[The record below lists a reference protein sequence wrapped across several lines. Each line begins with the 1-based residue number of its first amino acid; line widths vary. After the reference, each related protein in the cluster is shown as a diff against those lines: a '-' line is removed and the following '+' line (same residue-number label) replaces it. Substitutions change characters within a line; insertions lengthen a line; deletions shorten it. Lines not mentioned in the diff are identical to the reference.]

1 MILLH
6 KLWLPH
12 IFWWLAD
19 CGLNPENH
27 LRQSMQVSPEGN
39 QFDLRL
45 LLHPNR
51 ILDCMFIFRLA
62 AWIGIS
68 TSLDNWQTA
77 DSIRKIF
84 SVTEWRYK
92 LKKKR
97 IQWVTL
103 PSNYADKLHNL
114 WPCSLFFFRMKLS
127 FQSWCFFLL
136 MMAHIFRMEFR
147 LPWILW
153 IVNVIVNISCC
164 IMHLQSLSLHL
175 QEVSTIQVIN
185 RPV

>member
-114 WPCSLFFFRMKLS
+114 WPCSLFFFSEWSCLS
-127 FQSWCFFLL
+127 NPDVSSCWWWLTFFEWNSVSLEFFELWMWLL
-136 MMAHIFRMEFR
+136 IFHVV
-147 LPWILW
+147 L
-153 IVNVIVNISCC
+153 C
-164 IMHLQSLSLHL
+164 IYRACRCICRRYLQYKS
-175 QEVSTIQVIN
+175 
-185 RPV
+185 

>member
-45 LLHPNR
+45 LLHQNR

-114 WPCSLFFFRMKLS
+114 WPCSLFFFQNEVVFPILM
-127 FQSWCFFLL
+127 FLL
-136 MMAHIFRMEFR
+136 ADDGSHFSNGIPSAFNSWNWMWLLIFHVV
-147 LPWILW
+147 L
-153 IVNVIVNISCC
+153 C
-164 IMHLQSLSLHL
+164 IYRACRCICRRYLQYKS
-175 QEVSTIQVIN
+175 
-185 RPV
+185 